1 MNGLISIIVFIP
13 ILASIIIL
21 ALLRNDK
28 FIRRFSFSIVSI
40 ELLLTIFAFSLYDK
54 AKGGIQLVDFI
65 EGWIPIKGFNANYLV
80 GIDGLSAPLVL
91 LSGILGAAA
100 VWGSW
105 RIKNRVKEYFAL
117 LLFLQGV
124 VIGVFV
130 SLDLLLF
137 FIFWEAEL
145 IPMYFLISIWGSG
158 RAHYSAAKF
167 VIFTLFAGA
176 LLIIGIL
183 AIYLSQGIN
192 SFTMVSIPEL
202 SLQGIPELMTG
213 ANFLIPVSVIF
224 WLFFISFAIK
234 LPLWPLHSW
243 VPDAHTDAP
252 TAVSVMLAGIL
263 LKMGGYGIFRI
274 SLGFFKNSSFN
285 FDVAA
290 PILVILGAISVIYG
304 AILTIRQTDL
314 KRLIAFS
321 SVSHMGY
328 VIIGFSSLISVV
340 SINDTLAL
348 NGAALQLFTHGTIT
362 GLAFL
367 LVGLVYDRTHTR
379 YIPDLGG
386 LTAKMPIIAIFFLIA
401 GFGSLGLPGLS
412 GFVAELMIF
421 LGTFQVGN
429 IFAIA
434 TVIGVFGVVLAAGYT
449 LWMIQRSFFGNKPSK
464 ESPVSKDFE
473 ELSDMHILDVFPVL
487 VLTIPIF
494 VVGIYPRLLTDII
507 EIGIRE
513 MFLL

>member
-1 MNGLISIIVFIP
+1 MSGLISIIIFLP

-21 ALLRNDK
+21 AGLKNDK
-28 FIRRFSFSIVSI
+28 LIRRFSFGIVTV
-40 ELLLTIFAFSLYDK
+40 ELLLTFFAFLSYDK
-54 AKGGIQLVDFI
+54 TKGGIQLVDFV

-105 RIKNRVKEYFAL
+105 RVTKRVKEYFAL

-124 VIGVFV
+124 VTGVFV

-158 RAHYSAAKF
+158 RAQYSAAKF

-176 LLIIGIL
+176 LLLIGIL

-192 SFTMVSIPEL
+192 SFSMVSIPEL
-202 SLQGIPELMTG
+202 GITGIPELISG
-213 ANFLIPVSVIF
+213 ASLLIPVAVIF

-243 VPDAHTDAP
+243 LPDAHTDAP
-252 TAVSVMLAGIL
+252 TAVSVILAGVL

-274 SLGFFKNSSFN
+274 SLGFFHNSELN
-285 FDVAA
+285 FDFIGPV
-290 PILVILGAISVIYG
+290 LVILGAISVIYG

-328 VIIGFSSLISVV
+328 VIIGFSSLVNVV
-340 SINDTLAL
+340 SIRDTLAL
-348 NGAALQLFTHGTIT
+348 SGAALQLFTHGTIT

-379 YIPDLGG
+379 NIPDLGG
-386 LTAKMPIIAIFFLIA
+386 LTNKMPVIAVFFLIA
-401 GFGSLGLPGLS
+401 GFASLGLPGLS

-449 LWMIQRSFFGNKPSK
+449 LWMIQRSFFGEKPSEK
-464 ESPVSKDFE
+464 SPI
-473 ELSDMHILDVFPVL
+473 SDEFDNLTDIHVFDVLPVL
-487 VLTIPIF
+487 ILTIPIF
-494 VVGIYPRLLTDII
+494 VIGIYPRFLTDLI
-507 EIGIRE
+507 ELGIWE

>member
-1 MNGLISIIVFIP
+1 
-13 ILASIIIL
+13 
-21 ALLRNDK
+21 
-28 FIRRFSFSIVSI
+28 
-40 ELLLTIFAFSLYDK
+40 
-54 AKGGIQLVDFI
+54 
-65 EGWIPIKGFNANYLV
+65 
-80 GIDGLSAPLVL
+80 
-91 LSGILGAAA
+91 
-100 VWGSW
+100 
-105 RIKNRVKEYFAL
+105 
-117 LLFLQGV
+117 
-124 VIGVFV
+124 
-130 SLDLLLF
+130 
-137 FIFWEAEL
+137 
-145 IPMYFLISIWGSG
+145 MYFLISIWGSG

-202 SLQGIPELMTG
+202 SLHGIPELMTG

-243 VPDAHTDAP
+243 LPDAHTDAP